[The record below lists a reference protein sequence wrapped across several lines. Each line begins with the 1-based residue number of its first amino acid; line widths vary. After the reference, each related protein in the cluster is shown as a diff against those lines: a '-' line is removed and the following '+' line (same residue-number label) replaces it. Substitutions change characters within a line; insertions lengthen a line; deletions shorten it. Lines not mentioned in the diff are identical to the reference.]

1 MRHWLMKTEPDAF
14 SWQDLVRDGVATW
27 DGVRNYAARNH
38 MRAMALGDLV
48 LIYHSNVGK
57 EAVGIAKVVKTAF
70 PDPTTDDARWSA
82 VQLAPVM
89 PLRSP
94 VTLQTIRDE
103 HAKGGPLAAIAVIRE
118 NRLSVVPLTD
128 GEWQHLLLLAGTAE
142 P

>member
-14 SWQDLVRDGVATW
+14 SWQDLVRQNEATW

-38 MRAMALGDLV
+38 MRAMEVGDLV

-57 EAVGIAKVVKTAF
+57 EAVGIARVAQTAF
-70 PDPTTDDARWSA
+70 QDPTTDDLRWSA
-82 VQLAPVM
+82 VKVAPVK
-89 PLRSP
+89 PLQKF

-103 HAKGGPLAAIAVIRE
+103 QAAGGSLADIKLIRE

-128 GEWQHLLLLAGTAE
+128 GEWQRMLQLAETPE